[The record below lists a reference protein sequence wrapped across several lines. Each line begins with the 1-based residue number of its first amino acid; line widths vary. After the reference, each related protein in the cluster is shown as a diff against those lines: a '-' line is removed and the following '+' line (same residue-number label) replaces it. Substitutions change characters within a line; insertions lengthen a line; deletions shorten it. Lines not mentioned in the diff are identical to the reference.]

1 MVTTRNS
8 HQDTVKSNAEASLLL
23 DKLRS
28 VLSSTRHMTSSYGDI
43 LKYVH
48 EKPPCYNKCKK
59 STDSKCANYTNRL
72 KGELMVNNAI
82 TKRGKAFVF

>member
-8 HQDTVKSNAEASLLL
+8 HQDTVNSNAEASLLL

-28 VLSSTRHMTSSYGDI
+28 VLSSARHLASLYGDM
-43 LKYVH
+43 LKYIH

-59 STDSKCANYTNRL
+59 AQMANVLIIR
-72 KGELMVNNAI
+72 NAG
-82 TKRGKAFVF
+82 RENDD